1 MTIHSDVAPHIAP
14 GVIDYG
20 INRYGLRQLR
30 RRWSATGEPQGI
42 VLILHGINEHSGRY
56 EHVGRQLAAAGF
68 HSVAY
73 DHQGHGESAGIRSYV
88 EGFDRYLD
96 DVEDHMENCRALGLP
111 VILLG
116 HSMGGLI
123 AAAYSVSDRP
133 QPDLLILSAPALAAD
148 VPAWQRAWAPRLVR
162 LLPSLFL
169 PSRLDGTI
177 LSRDPAVGEDY
188 NSDPLTI
195 TGSTV
200 KLGNELFQAMDA
212 TTSSVHQLQRPT
224 WVVHGS
230 ADRLCPA
237 SASECLEGLDN
248 VTRVVAPG
256 LEHEVFNEP
265 EGPTYLAAA
274 IEWIYANLAATAT
287 Q

>member
-1 MTIHSDVAPHIAP
+1 MAIHSDVAPHIAP

-20 INRYGLRQLR
+20 INRRGLRQLR
-30 RRWSATGEPQGI
+30 RRWTAAGEPRGI
-42 VLILHGINEHSGRY
+42 VLLLHGINEHSGRY

-68 HSVAY
+68 HTVAY

-88 EGFDRYLD
+88 ESFERFLE
-96 DVEDHMENCRALGLP
+96 DVEDHLANCRELGLP
-111 VILLG
+111 IILLG

-123 AAAYSVSDRP
+123 ATAYSVSDRP
-133 QPDLLILSAPALAAD
+133 QPDLLVLSAPALGAD
-148 VPAWQRAWAPRLVR
+148 VPGWQRAWAPRLANIV
-162 LLPSLFL
+162 PSLFL

-177 LSRDPAVGEDY
+177 LSRDPAVGEAY

-200 KLGNELFQAMDA
+200 RLGDELFRAMEA
-212 TTSSVHQLQRPT
+212 TTGSVHQIRRPT

-237 SASECLEGLDN
+237 EASECLEGLPN
-248 VTRVVAPG
+248 VTRIVAPG

-265 EGPTYLAAA
+265 EGPTYLSAA
-274 IEWIYANLAATAT
+274 IEWINDNLPD
-287 Q
+287 